1 MRHFVVL
8 MLGFAMLLAGCD
20 KPKGRGGGPSGDT
33 SVKIKIGFLVKQ
45 PEELWFQNEW
55 KFAQLAADKYGF
67 ELIKIPAP
75 TAERVMTAIDS
86 LATQG
91 AQGFVVCTPDVTLG
105 SAIVLKAQNA
115 KLKLMT
121 VDDQLVGPDKKF
133 MDVHHMGIS
142 ARNIGKLVGTSLL
155 EEMKRR
161 GWKPEET
168 GAAILT
174 FEQLD
179 TAKERTEGAIESL
192 TAAGFPKDRIFK
204 QSHQASDTNAAF
216 QATNALLTTQP
227 GIKQWLVAGMNDAV
241 VLGGVRAMEGRGL
254 KPEAIIGIGI
264 NGDTA
269 LGEFRQEK
277 ASGFY
282 ASVLLSPRRHGY
294 ETAERMYKWIKD
306 GVEPPKVEYT
316 SGILINREN
325 YKKVYEEQG
334 LKLD

>member
-8 MLGFAMLLAGCD
+8 ILGFAMLLGGCN
-20 KPKGRGGGPSGDT
+20 KGSG
-33 SVKIKIGFLVKQ
+33 KIKIGFLVKQ

-55 KFAQLAADKYGF
+55 KFAQMAADKYGF
-67 ELIKIPAP
+67 ELIKIPAQ
-75 TAERVMTAIDS
+75 TDERAMTAIDS

-91 AQGFVVCTPDVTLG
+91 AQGFVICTPNVTLG
-105 SAIVLKAQNA
+105 PAIVLRAQNA
-115 KLKLMT
+115 GLKLMT
-121 VDDQLVGPDKKF
+121 VDDQFVGPDGKF

-142 ARNIGKLVGTSLL
+142 AKNIGKLVGQSLL
-155 EEMKRR
+155 GEMKRR
-161 GWKPEET
+161 GWKSEET
-168 GAAILT
+168 GAAVLT

-179 TAKERTEGAIESL
+179 TAKERTNGAMEALIEG
-192 TAAGFPKDRIFK
+192 GFPKDRIFK
-204 QSHQASDTNAAF
+204 QSHQTSDTQGAF
-216 QATNALLTTQP
+216 GATNALLTTQP

-241 VLGGVRAMEGRGL
+241 VLGAVRAMAGRGL

-269 LGEFRQEK
+269 IGAFREQG
-277 ASGFY
+277 ANGFN
-282 ASVLLSPRRHGY
+282 ASVLLSSRRHGY

-316 SGILINREN
+316 SGILITREN